1 MKGLSAEHQG
11 KRLRLTYLEQIEQKN
26 ISMLC
31 KASLLLPFGQ
41 KLNC

>member
-1 MKGLSAEHQG
+1 MSTQHAAGLF
-11 KRLRLTYLEQIEQKN
+11 LPYLEQIGQKN

-41 KLNC
+41 KLNP